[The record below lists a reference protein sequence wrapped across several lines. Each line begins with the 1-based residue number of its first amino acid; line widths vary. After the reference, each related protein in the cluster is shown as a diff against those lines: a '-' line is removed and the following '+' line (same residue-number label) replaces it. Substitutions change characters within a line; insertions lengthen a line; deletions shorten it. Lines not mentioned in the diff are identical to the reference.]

1 MKRDARDWRESIQL
15 PYDRITLH
23 PLGERE
29 MVSIRLR
36 YINFVHEFNGQ
47 WPLHKEHDL
56 HDPLGTIEARE
67 KSEILNTSQWDNPTI
82 LKGK

>member
-1 MKRDARDWRESIQL
+1 MKRDARDWGESVQL

-36 YINFVHEFNGQ
+36 YINFVRTNEFNGHCTKICMIH
-47 WPLHKEHDL
+47 L
-56 HDPLGTIEARE
+56 AR
-67 KSEILNTSQWDNPTI
+67 
-82 LKGK
+82 

>member
-29 MVSIRLR
+29 IVSIRLR
-36 YINFVHEFNGQ
+36 YINFVHERIQ
-47 WPLHKEHDL
+47 WPMA
-56 HDPLGTIEARE
+56 TAQRAR
-67 KSEILNTSQWDNPTI
+67 SA
-82 LKGK
+82 